1 MNNIIELENI
11 ILNAPSEPHE
21 DAIRRCGQ
29 ILVDAGYVA
38 PQYIDGML
46 ARDRSFTTAIGN
58 CIAIPHG
65 EKEYKQYIEKTGLSV
80 VTYPQG
86 LDWNGERVYLVIG
99 IAAKGNEHL
108 DILENIVDQLD
119 SEEDVLALVEQGDR
133 QKLYDILTR

>member
-1 MNNIIELENI
+1 MNNIIEMENI

-29 ILVDAGYVA
+29 LLVDAGCVA
-38 PQYIDGML
+38 PEYIDGML

-65 EKEYKQYIEKTGLSV
+65 EKEYKQYIERTGLSV

-119 SEEDVLALVEQGDR
+119 SEEDVLALVRQGDR
-133 QKLYDILTR
+133 QRLYDILTR